1 MKLDHQPQVASS
13 KAGTTKWGD
22 KANRRLDI
30 LVAAR
35 QQLEVAGYVGLN
47 MREVA
52 KIAQVSPGLLYSYF
66 ANKEE
71 LFATLYAERLTEFQI
86 ELLAL
91 CERVDTVE
99 QLFVQLLNAYLP
111 VYQRYGREFNLFS
124 LLRQPEQFNPEIS
137 GQLSQTAMQLMGML
151 FQAAQ
156 RLLGEQDANLAD
168 LPQPQLVLPMFWIVL
183 GGLAEHYSGDRQHLY
198 GHDPETMSAF
208 IAHTLL
214 LGLRSQVGQAAPS
227 PSSSTQ
233 PHSSSPSF
241 VNPPSQQD

>member
-1 MKLDHQPQVASS
+1 MKVDQYATASS
-13 KAGTTKWGD
+13 GKAGATKWGD

-35 QQLEVAGYVGLN
+35 QQLEMAGYVGLN

-71 LFATLYAERLTEFQI
+71 LFATLYAERLSEFQI

-91 CERVDTVE
+91 CERVETVE
-99 QLFVQLLNAYLP
+99 QLFVQLLKAYLP

-137 GQLSQTAMQLMGML
+137 AQLSQIAMQLMGAL
-151 FQAAQ
+151 LKSSQ
-156 RLLGEQDANLAD
+156 RLLGEQDAKLSD

-183 GGLAEHYSGDRQHLY
+183 SGLAEHYSGDRQHLY
-198 GHDPETMSAF
+198 GHDPEIMSAY
-208 IAHTLL
+208 IANTLL
-214 LGLRSQVGQAAPS
+214 LGLRSQAALHQQPS
-227 PSSSTQ
+227 P
-233 PHSSSPSF
+233 PS
-241 VNPPSQQD
+241 SQQG